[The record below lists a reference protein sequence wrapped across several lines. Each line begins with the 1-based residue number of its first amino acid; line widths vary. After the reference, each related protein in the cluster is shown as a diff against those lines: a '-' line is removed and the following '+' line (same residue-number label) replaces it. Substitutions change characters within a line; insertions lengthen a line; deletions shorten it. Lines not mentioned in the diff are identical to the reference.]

1 MGLGDDLA
9 KVRAVGGRAVEAFR
23 ARRVS
28 RRRLAARGP
37 VPDDTIEAV
46 VYFPDLPDNLY
57 QVDQWYEPMRRL
69 AELHPVAVVT
79 RRWASTARLLDDCP
93 VPVEHC
99 DTIEDVERF
108 LDRQRVRVV
117 FYVNQNQQNFPAMRF
132 ADPAHVFVCHGESDK
147 DYMSSNQL
155 KAYDHVFVAGQAA
168 RERIRHKLIGFDES
182 RLVEVGRPQV
192 DVHQPG
198 PVALPDDDRTVV
210 LYAPTTEGDV
220 PSMRYSSVAGHG
232 VPLVRSLLASGR
244 HRLIYRPHPRLGL
257 TVPAYREAHEE
268 ILRLIAAA
276 NRSDAGAL
284 HVADTTG
291 PFGWQV
297 DAAQVCVTDI
307 SAVAYDWLAT
317 GKPLVVTR
325 PAEPR
330 AVLPAVGLVLELELL
345 DVADASRAA
354 EVVDAAVQHRGEA
367 HAALVRQYFGDTT
380 PGASM
385 ERFLQ
390 GCATVIGEREAALS
404 ERAGRAERAGPADPA
419 GPTDQADRQ

>member
-1 MGLGDDLA
+1 MGVADDVAKARVLGERALGSLRGRRAARRLLDTRPPVADD
-9 KVRAVGGRAVEAFR
+9 AVE
-23 ARRVS
+23 V
-28 RRRLAARGP
+28 
-37 VPDDTIEAV
+37 V
-46 VYFPDLPDNLY
+46 VYFPDLPENVY

-69 AELHPVAVVT
+69 AERHPVAVVT
-79 RRWASTARLLDDCP
+79 RKWGSTAVLLRDCP
-93 VPVEHC
+93 VPVVHC
-99 DTIEDVERF
+99 DSIEAVERF

-132 ADPAHVFVCHGESDK
+132 AEPAHVFVCHGESDK

-155 KAYDHVFVAGQAA
+155 KAYDTVFVAGQAA
-168 RERIRHKLIGFDES
+168 RERIRHKLIGFDEAH
-182 RLVEVGRPQV
+182 LVEVGRPQV
-192 DVHQPG
+192 DVHQPS
-198 PVALPDDDRTVV
+198 PVALPDDGRTVV

-232 VPLVRSLLASGR
+232 VPLVRSLLDTGR

-297 DAAQVCVTDI
+297 DAARVCVTDV

-330 AVLPAVGLVLELELL
+330 AVLPRVGLVLELELL
-345 DVADASRAA
+345 DAADAVRAA
-354 EVVDAAVQHRGEA
+354 EVVDAAVRHPDQA
-367 HAALVRQYFGDTT
+367 HAALVLRYFGDTT

-385 ERFLQ
+385 ERFLR
-390 GCATVIGEREAALS
+390 ASSAVVREREAAL
-404 ERAGRAERAGPADPA
+404 AERAARA
-419 GPTDQADRQ
+419 TTT

>member
-1 MGLGDDLA
+1 MGLAEDVA
-9 KVRAVGGRAVEAFR
+9 KARTVGRRALVSLRGRR
-23 ARRVS
+23 AS
-28 RRRLAARGP
+28 RRLLGTRPP
-37 VPDDTIEAV
+37 VPDASIEAV
-46 VYFPDLPDNLY
+46 VYFPDLPDNVY

-69 AELHPVAVVT
+69 AERHPVAVVT
-79 RRWASTARLLDDCP
+79 RTWGATAVLLRDCP
-93 VPVEHC
+93 VPVVHC
-99 DTIEDVERF
+99 DTIEAVERF

-132 ADPAHVFVCHGESDK
+132 AVPAHVFVCHGESDK

-168 RERIRHKLIGFDES
+168 RERIRRKLIGFDES
-182 RLVEVGRPQV
+182 HLVEVGRPQV
-192 DVHQPG
+192 DVHQPS
-198 PVALPDDDRTVV
+198 PVALPDDGRTVV

-276 NRSDAGAL
+276 NRSDAAAR
-284 HVADTTG
+284 HVADTAG

-297 DAAQVCVTDI
+297 DAAGVCVTDI

-330 AVLPAVGLVLELELL
+330 AELPHVGLVTELELL
-345 DVADASRAA
+345 DVADAARAA
-354 EVVDAAVQHRGEA
+354 EVVDAAVRHPDET
-367 HAALVRQYFGDTT
+367 HAALVRRYFGDTT
-380 PGASM
+380 PGSSM

-390 GCATVIGEREAALS
+390 ACSTVIHGREAAL
-404 ERAGRAERAGPADPA
+404 
-419 GPTDQADRQ
+419 ADRTERLANPTP

>member
-1 MGLGDDLA
+1 MALADDVAQARVLGA
-9 KVRAVGGRAVEAFR
+9 RALGFFRGRR
-23 ARRVS
+23 TARR
-28 RRRLAARGP
+28 LLDARPP
-37 VPDDTIEAV
+37 VADDSVEVI
-46 VYFPDLPDNLY
+46 VYFADLPENIY

-69 AELHPVAVVT
+69 SERHPVVMVT
-79 RRWASTARLLDDCP
+79 RKWGSTAMLLRDCP
-93 VPVEHC
+93 VPVVHC
-99 DTIEDVERF
+99 DTIEGVERF

-132 ADPAHVFVCHGESDK
+132 ADPAHVFICHGESDK

-155 KAYDHVFVAGQAA
+155 KAYDHVFIAGQAA
-168 RERIRHKLIGFDES
+168 RERIRHKLIGFDEAN
-182 RLVEVGRPQV
+182 LTEVGRPQV
-192 DVHQPG
+192 DVHQPS
-198 PVALPDDDRTVV
+198 PVALRDDGRTVV

-257 TVPAYREAHEE
+257 TVPAYREAHVE

-276 NRSDAGAL
+276 NRSDAGAG
-284 HVADTTG
+284 HVADTSG

-297 DAAQVCVTDI
+297 DAADVCITDV

-330 AVLPAVGLVLELELL
+330 AVLPDVGLVIELDLL
-345 DVADASRAA
+345 DVVDAPRAA
-354 EVVDAAVQHRGEA
+354 EVVDAAVAHPDED
-367 HAALVRQYFGDTT
+367 HAALVSRYFGDIS
-380 PGASM
+380 PGTSM
-385 ERFLQ
+385 ERFLTA
-390 GCATVIGEREAALS
+390 CSTVVEERQAALVA
-404 ERAGRAERAGPADPA
+404 RASLTGN
-419 GPTDQADRQ
+419 

>member
-1 MGLGDDLA
+1 MGLADDVA
-9 KVRAVGGRAVEAFR
+9 KARVVGGRALGSLRGRRA
-23 ARRVS
+23 ARRLLDG
-28 RRRLAARGP
+28 RPP
-37 VPDDTIEAV
+37 VADDAVEVV
-46 VYFPDLPDNLY
+46 VYFPDLPENVY

-69 AELHPVAVVT
+69 AEHHPVAVVT
-79 RRWASTARLLDDCP
+79 RKWASTAVLLRDCP
-93 VPVEHC
+93 VPVVHC
-99 DTIEDVERF
+99 DTIEAVERF

-155 KAYDHVFVAGQAA
+155 KAYDTVFVAGQAA
-168 RERIRHKLIGFDES
+168 RERIRHKLIDFDES
-182 RLVEVGRPQV
+182 HLVEVGRPQV
-192 DVHQPG
+192 DVHQPS
-198 PVALPDDDRTVV
+198 PVALPDDGRTVV

-257 TVPAYREAHEE
+257 TVPAYRAAHQE

-284 HVADTTG
+284 HVADTSG

-297 DAAQVCVTDI
+297 DAAQVCVTDV

-317 GKPLVVTR
+317 AKPLVVTR

-330 AVLPAVGLVLELELL
+330 AVLPHVGLVLEIELL
-345 DVADASRAA
+345 DVADAARAA
-354 EVVDAAVQHRGEA
+354 EVVDAALRHPGDA
-367 HAALVRQYFGDTT
+367 HAALVRRYFGDTT

-385 ERFLQ
+385 ERFLR
-390 GCATVIGEREAALS
+390 AASTLVREREAAL
-404 ERAGRAERAGPADPA
+404 
-419 GPTDQADRQ
+419 ADRAARATTT

>member
-1 MGLGDDLA
+1 MGVADDVA
-9 KVRAVGGRAVEAFR
+9 KARTLGGRALDSLKGRRV
-23 ARRVS
+23 ARRLLGTRPTVADGS
-28 RRRLAARGP
+28 
-37 VPDDTIEAV
+37 IEVV
-46 VYFPDLPDNLY
+46 VYFPDLPENVY

-69 AELHPVAVVT
+69 SEQHPVAVVT
-79 RRWASTARLLDDCP
+79 RKWASTAVLLRDCP
-93 VPVEHC
+93 EPVVHC
-99 DTIEDVERF
+99 DSIEAVERF
-108 LDRQRVRVV
+108 FDRQRVRVV

-155 KAYDHVFVAGQAA
+155 KAYDRVFVAGQAA

-192 DVHQPG
+192 DVHQPC
-198 PVALPDDDRTVV
+198 PVTLPDDGRTVV

-220 PSMRYSSVAGHG
+220 PSMRYCSVAGHG

-276 NRSDAGAL
+276 NRSDAGAE
-284 HVADTTG
+284 HVADTSG

-297 DAAQVCVTDI
+297 DAAQVCVTDV

-317 GKPLVVTR
+317 GKPLVVTL

-330 AVLPAVGLVLELELL
+330 AVLPRVGLVTELALL

-354 EVVDAAVQHRGEA
+354 EIVDAAARHPDET
-367 HAALVRQYFGDTT
+367 HAALVRHYFGDTT

-385 ERFLQ
+385 RRFLDA
-390 GCATVIGEREAALS
+390 CDTVVREREEALV
-404 ERAGRAERAGPADPA
+404 ARAERSAGVADPA
-419 GPTDQADRQ
+419 S